1 MRKLSLSQK
10 VGEAADKN
18 FVTLDENTLVGMA
31 AKVMRDKDIS
41 CILVNREG
49 SSTNDPIG
57 IVTERDMLYRVLAEH
72 KGTFNTRLG
81 EIISSP
87 LITIGA
93 NSSLADAISIM
104 RNKHIRRLAVQKTK
118 GGEIT
123 GLVTLMSLIGNIP
136 SQSIELAEL
145 QIPKDLT
152 VLGTGIIRCPYCD
165 MTYENK
171 GEITKHIDEAHI
183 LSSQL

>member
-1 MRKLSLSQK
+1 M
-10 VGEAADKN
+10 
-18 FVTLDENTLVGMA
+18 
-31 AKVMRDKDIS
+31 
-41 CILVNREG
+41 
-49 SSTNDPIG
+49 
-57 IVTERDMLYRVLAEH
+57 
-72 KGTFNTRLG
+72 
-81 EIISSP
+81 SSP

-145 QIPKDLT
+145 QTPKNLT

-183 LSSQL
+183 LSS

>member
-1 MRKLSLSQK
+1 MHKLSLSQK
-10 VGEAADKN
+10 IGDVADKN
-18 FVTLDENTLVGMA
+18 FVTLDENTLVGVA

-41 CILVNREG
+41 CILVNRHG

-72 KGTFNTRLG
+72 KGSFNINLG
-81 EIISSP
+81 EIMSSP
-87 LITIGA
+87 LITIGGA

-118 GGEIT
+118 GREIT
-123 GLVTLMSLIGNIP
+123 FTLMSLIGNIP

-145 QIPKDLT
+145 QTPKDLT
-152 VLGTGIIRCPYCD
+152 VLGTSIIRCPYCD
-165 MTYENK
+165 LTYENK

-183 LSSQL
+183 LCSQL